1 MSFSLTVA
9 TGVRKVGFQTMEFRL
24 MAESRKQGS
33 AGKPPRGAAR
43 RADKSPEWA
52 DGLRK
57 LYDFVVEEPL
67 PDSFDDLLKKL
78 DQAGHG

>member
-1 MSFSLTVA
+1 
-9 TGVRKVGFQTMEFRL
+9 MEFEL
-24 MAESRKQGS
+24 MPSKGKKGDAGHPPKRIAGSRT
-33 AGKPPRGAAR
+33 
-43 RADKSPEWA
+43 KSPEWA

-57 LYDFVVEEPL
+57 LYDSVVEEPL